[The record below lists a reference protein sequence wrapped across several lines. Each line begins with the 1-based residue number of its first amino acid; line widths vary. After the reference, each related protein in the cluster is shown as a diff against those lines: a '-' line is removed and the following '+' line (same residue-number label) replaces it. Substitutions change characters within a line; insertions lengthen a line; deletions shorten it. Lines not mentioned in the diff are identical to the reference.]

1 LLQVTQTDYFY
12 AKIYRITRSK
22 IFGIFVSSLNVF
34 LLTPVIF
41 SVHSTLCH
49 IEEGSTLNSNDE
61 LVKVKT
67 AMKLKNCNNY
77 PHFSLQ
83 KKNKWALPFI
93 SHSPDRKTNLFDFA
107 TVAITLFFYGLLLW
121 IFFYWN
127 RISQSEKLNQFPNYL
142 FVHFVQ

>member
-1 LLQVTQTDYFY
+1 MTQTDYFY
-12 AKIYRITRSK
+12 AEIYRITRSN

-77 PHFSLQ
+77 PHFSHQ

-93 SHSPDRKTNLFDFA
+93 SHLIGKQICLILQLWPSLFPSTVFCCGYSSIGIEFLSQKNL
-107 TVAITLFFYGLLLW
+107 
-121 IFFYWN
+121 
-127 RISQSEKLNQFPNYL
+127 ISFPIIYL
-142 FVHFVQ
+142 FILCSKK